1 MTASEN
7 GDASSAL
14 KNMTVY
20 IGMTYIYQSHMN
32 IYRIY
37 IPIDIVIL
45 LHVVDSGEPCGS
57 FAGTP
62 LYLHYGHIVNFE
74 TGRVVDKKYN
84 M

>member
-1 MTASEN
+1 MGMLQKNRREVSLRTASEN
-7 GDASSAL
+7 ADASLAL

-20 IGMTYIYQSHMN
+20 IGMTYIYQIHMN

-57 FAGTP
+57 IDVTSS
-62 LYLHYGHIVNFE
+62 
-74 TGRVVDKKYN
+74 
-84 M
+84 

>member
-1 MTASEN
+1 MLQKNRREVSLRTASEN
-7 GDASSAL
+7 GDASLAL

-32 IYRIY
+32 IYCIY

-57 FAGTP
+57 FLVTFP
-62 LYLHYGHIVNFE
+62 F
-74 TGRVVDKKYN
+74 DK
-84 M
+84 